1 MSPQFWIFS
10 IRWWGRGLQGT
21 KAPTIMQ
28 VGLSPRETPPVYA
41 GRAEPQGDLPQPRP
55 AQALEAREN
64 LEEELR
70 GICLRA
76 EGSEA

>member
-1 MSPQFWIFS
+1 
-10 IRWWGRGLQGT
+10 
-21 KAPTIMQ
+21 MQ